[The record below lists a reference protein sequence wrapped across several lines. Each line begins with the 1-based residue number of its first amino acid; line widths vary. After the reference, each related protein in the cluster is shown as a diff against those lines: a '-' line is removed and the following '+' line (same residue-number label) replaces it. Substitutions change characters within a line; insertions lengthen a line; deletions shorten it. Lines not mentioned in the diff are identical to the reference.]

1 VPSRLAGLGKRRAKR
16 SRKVLA
22 GQKRNV
28 APGATERRA
37 HSNGKASHIETT
49 EGARRS
55 EARERHF
62 FWVAHG
68 QSNIGFVSHLGSEF
82 TARDADGRKIGLLEN
97 LAISDRCRGA
107 P

>member
-1 VPSRLAGLGKRRAKR
+1 MTLPRLGSRVRIPSPAPNKAPKNQHQDHLLGDGVAASIGLNEPRTVPSRLAGLGKRRAKR

-55 EARERHF
+55 EA
-62 FWVAHG
+62 
-68 QSNIGFVSHLGSEF
+68 
-82 TARDADGRKIGLLEN
+82 
-97 LAISDRCRGA
+97 
-107 P
+107 